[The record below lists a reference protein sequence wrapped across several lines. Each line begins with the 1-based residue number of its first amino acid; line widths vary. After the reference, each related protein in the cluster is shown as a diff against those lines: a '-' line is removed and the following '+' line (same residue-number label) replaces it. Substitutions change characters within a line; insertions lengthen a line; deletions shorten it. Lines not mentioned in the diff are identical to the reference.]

1 MGENPEIISK
11 GYLSL
16 SLAYIK
22 TEADILKFVNALIS
36 NTKGEGKEGDP
47 FWTKAETL
55 LYCALL
61 GYIIFEG
68 AEEDRNMNTLV
79 DMISGMEVKEDDEDF
94 LNAVDYMFKGL
105 EQRKPNC
112 FAVKQYKKY
121 KLSSGVVCSK
131 RLLNQAVGKSLRTHN
146 LKSKKG
152 AQVMR
157 KNEKI
162 TALYERLSRDDF
174 GKDDDQ
180 QRESNSISNQRK
192 ILQKAAKD
200 KGYTD
205 TIFFVDDGITGT
217 TMKRPGFQKM
227 LTAIE
232 AGYISA
238 VFVKDLSRLGRNYI
252 EVGKLTEEFFPLH
265 DIRLV
270 AVSDGVDSDEGED
283 DFTPFKN
290 IMNEYYAKDI
300 SKKRRIVNKMKGNA
314 GVPLSPPPYGYI
326 KNPDDPRF
334 WVVEPEAAEVV
345 RRIYRMA
352 LEGYGLA
359 ETAAQLAADGVVNP
373 TYYWRSRG
381 TSRGGSKSTVE
392 PTKWGHTTV
401 KKILTLQEYCG
412 DVINFKSYS
421 KSYKMKKRI
430 ENPEE
435 NRAIF
440 LNVHEAIIDRQTWE
454 KVQAL
459 QKGTRRKKPTVT
471 QEPSVFS
478 GLLKCPECGGNLNF
492 HFNQNNHDIKF
503 FSCQNHNSGYR
514 KCSKTHYI
522 RLDFLEQVVLYEVKR
537 LAYFASEYE
546 NDFIKAMIG
555 RSAKVAENA
564 TLRKQR
570 ELDTLTARDRE
581 LDMLFERLYE
591 DNVAG
596 KIDDAR
602 FSKMSKRYEQEQG
615 ENAKK
620 IKALRLELKK
630 DESKRMDIDDFLET
644 VRQYTDATTITKRM
658 VAELIDHIEV
668 YHAEKQDGVTN
679 QRVDIH
685 YNCIGAFD
693 VPDRRKIPEA
703 DIIMETRKGVALSYA
718 PEQVAV

>member
-1 MGENPEIISK
+1 MKQSSK
-11 GYLSL
+11 KHELGT
-16 SLAYIK
+16 A
-22 TEADILKFVNALIS
+22 A
-36 NTKGEGKEGDP
+36 
-47 FWTKAETL
+47 
-55 LYCALL
+55 LYC
-61 GYIIFEG
+61 
-68 AEEDRNMNTLV
+68 
-79 DMISGMEVKEDDEDF
+79 
-94 LNAVDYMFKGL
+94 
-105 EQRKPNC
+105 
-112 FAVKQYKKY
+112 
-121 KLSSGVVCSK
+121 
-131 RLLNQAVGKSLRTHN
+131 
-146 LKSKKG
+146 
-152 AQVMR
+152 
-157 KNEKI
+157 
-162 TALYERLSRDDF
+162 RLSRDDNM
-174 GKDDDQ
+174 DS
-180 QRESNSISNQRK
+180 ESNSIQNQRK

-205 TIFFVDDGITGT
+205 TVFFVDDGITGT

-334 WVVEPEAAEVV
+334 WVVEPEASEVV

-359 ETAAQLAADGVVNP
+359 EIAARLAADGVVNP

-537 LAYFASEYE
+537 LACFASEYE

-555 RSAKVAENA
+555 RSAKVAENGRI
-564 TLRKQR
+564 RKQR
-570 ELDTLTARDRE
+570 ELDALTARDRE

-602 FSKMSKRYEQEQG
+602 FAKMSKRYEQEQG

-644 VRQYTDATTITKRM
+644 VRRYTDATTITKRM

-668 YHAEKQDGVTN
+668 YHAEKQDGITN

>member
-1 MGENPEIISK
+1 MKQSSK
-11 GYLSL
+11 KHELGT
-16 SLAYIK
+16 A
-22 TEADILKFVNALIS
+22 A
-36 NTKGEGKEGDP
+36 
-47 FWTKAETL
+47 
-55 LYCALL
+55 LYC
-61 GYIIFEG
+61 
-68 AEEDRNMNTLV
+68 
-79 DMISGMEVKEDDEDF
+79 
-94 LNAVDYMFKGL
+94 
-105 EQRKPNC
+105 
-112 FAVKQYKKY
+112 
-121 KLSSGVVCSK
+121 
-131 RLLNQAVGKSLRTHN
+131 
-146 LKSKKG
+146 
-152 AQVMR
+152 
-157 KNEKI
+157 
-162 TALYERLSRDDF
+162 RLSRDDNM
-174 GKDDDQ
+174 DS
-180 QRESNSISNQRK
+180 ESNSIQNQRK

-205 TIFFVDDGITGT
+205 TVFFVDDGITGT

-440 LNVHEAIIDRQTWE
+440 LNVNEAIIDRQTWE

-537 LAYFASEYE
+537 LACFASEYE

-555 RSAKVAENA
+555 RSAKVAENTA
-564 TLRKQR
+564 LRKQR
-570 ELDTLTARDRE
+570 ELDALTARDRE

-602 FSKMSKRYEQEQG
+602 FAKMSKRYEQEQG

-644 VRQYTDATTITKRM
+644 VRRYTDATTITKRM

-668 YHAEKQDGVTN
+668 YHAEKQDGITN

>member
-1 MGENPEIISK
+1 MKQSSK
-11 GYLSL
+11 KHELGT
-16 SLAYIK
+16 A
-22 TEADILKFVNALIS
+22 A
-36 NTKGEGKEGDP
+36 
-47 FWTKAETL
+47 
-55 LYCALL
+55 LYC
-61 GYIIFEG
+61 
-68 AEEDRNMNTLV
+68 
-79 DMISGMEVKEDDEDF
+79 
-94 LNAVDYMFKGL
+94 
-105 EQRKPNC
+105 
-112 FAVKQYKKY
+112 
-121 KLSSGVVCSK
+121 
-131 RLLNQAVGKSLRTHN
+131 
-146 LKSKKG
+146 
-152 AQVMR
+152 
-157 KNEKI
+157 
-162 TALYERLSRDDF
+162 RLSRDDNM
-174 GKDDDQ
+174 DS
-180 QRESNSISNQRK
+180 ESNSIQNQRK

-205 TIFFVDDGITGT
+205 TVFFVDDGITGT

-334 WVVEPEAAEVV
+334 WVVEPEATEVV

-401 KKILTLQEYCG
+401 KRILILQEYCG

-537 LAYFASEYE
+537 LACFASEYE

-555 RSAKVAENA
+555 RSAKVAENTA
-564 TLRKQR
+564 LRKQR

-602 FSKMSKRYEQEQG
+602 FAKMSKRYEQEQG

-644 VRQYTDATTITKRM
+644 VRRYTDATTITKRM

-668 YHAEKQDGVTN
+668 YHAEKQDGITN
-679 QRVDIH
+679 QRVVIH

>member
-1 MGENPEIISK
+1 MKQSSK
-11 GYLSL
+11 KHELGT
-16 SLAYIK
+16 A
-22 TEADILKFVNALIS
+22 A
-36 NTKGEGKEGDP
+36 
-47 FWTKAETL
+47 
-55 LYCALL
+55 LYC
-61 GYIIFEG
+61 
-68 AEEDRNMNTLV
+68 
-79 DMISGMEVKEDDEDF
+79 
-94 LNAVDYMFKGL
+94 
-105 EQRKPNC
+105 
-112 FAVKQYKKY
+112 
-121 KLSSGVVCSK
+121 
-131 RLLNQAVGKSLRTHN
+131 
-146 LKSKKG
+146 
-152 AQVMR
+152 
-157 KNEKI
+157 
-162 TALYERLSRDDF
+162 RLSRDDNM
-174 GKDDDQ
+174 DS
-180 QRESNSISNQRK
+180 ESNSIQNQRK

-205 TIFFVDDGITGT
+205 TVFFVDDGITGT

-359 ETAAQLAADGVVNP
+359 EIAARLAADGVVNP
-373 TYYWRSRG
+373 TYYWHSRG

-537 LAYFASEYE
+537 LACFASEYE

-555 RSAKVAENA
+555 RSAKVAENTA
-564 TLRKQR
+564 LRKQR
-570 ELDTLTARDRE
+570 ELDALTARDRE

-602 FSKMSKRYEQEQG
+602 FAKMSKRYEQEQG

-620 IKALRLELKK
+620 IKALWLELKK

-644 VRQYTDATTITKRM
+644 VRRYTDAATITKRM

-668 YHAEKQDGVTN
+668 YHAEKQDGITN
-679 QRVDIH
+679 QRVVIH

>member
-1 MGENPEIISK
+1 MKQSSK
-11 GYLSL
+11 KHELGT
-16 SLAYIK
+16 A
-22 TEADILKFVNALIS
+22 A
-36 NTKGEGKEGDP
+36 
-47 FWTKAETL
+47 
-55 LYCALL
+55 LYC
-61 GYIIFEG
+61 
-68 AEEDRNMNTLV
+68 
-79 DMISGMEVKEDDEDF
+79 
-94 LNAVDYMFKGL
+94 
-105 EQRKPNC
+105 
-112 FAVKQYKKY
+112 
-121 KLSSGVVCSK
+121 
-131 RLLNQAVGKSLRTHN
+131 
-146 LKSKKG
+146 
-152 AQVMR
+152 
-157 KNEKI
+157 
-162 TALYERLSRDDF
+162 RLSRDDNM
-174 GKDDDQ
+174 DS
-180 QRESNSISNQRK
+180 ESNSIQNQRK

-205 TIFFVDDGITGT
+205 TVFFVDDGITGT

-345 RRIYRMA
+345 RRIYCMA

-359 ETAAQLAADGVVNP
+359 EIAARLAADGVVNP

-421 KSYKMKKRI
+421 KSYKIKKRI

-454 KVQAL
+454 KVQAI

-537 LAYFASEYE
+537 LACFASEYE

-555 RSAKVAENA
+555 RSAKVAENTA
-564 TLRKQR
+564 LRKQR
-570 ELDTLTARDRE
+570 ELDALTARDRE

-602 FSKMSKRYEQEQG
+602 FAKMSKRYEQEQG

-644 VRQYTDATTITKRM
+644 VRRYTDATTITKRM

-679 QRVDIH
+679 QRVVIH